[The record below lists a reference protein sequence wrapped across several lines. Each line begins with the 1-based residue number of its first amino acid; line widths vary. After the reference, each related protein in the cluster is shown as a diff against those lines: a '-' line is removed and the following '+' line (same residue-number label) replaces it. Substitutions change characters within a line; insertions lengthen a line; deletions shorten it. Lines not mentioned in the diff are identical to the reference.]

1 MRTDFVLFGPAHLL
15 IIAAIPSFA
24 ALMAVFVRRSPPRVR
39 PVRLCLGFFL
49 LVNELVWQAYRFL
62 GEGIRFPEI
71 LPLQLCDIGLWLTIL
86 TLLTLKPWSYELA
99 YFTALAGGAMAVLTP
114 DLYAPAWSYPTW
126 YFFLAHGGTIG
137 GILFLTWGGVSR
149 LRAGCVW
156 RAWGV
161 LNLYAAAVG
170 AVNALFKTNFMYLCR
185 KPAGASLLDYM
196 GPWPVYILAGEA
208 LALGLFTLLWL
219 PFRGASKQRAVQ

>member
-1 MRTDFVLFGPAHLL
+1 
-15 IIAAIPSFA
+15 
-24 ALMAVFVRRSPPRVR
+24 
-39 PVRLCLGFFL
+39 
-49 LVNELVWQAYRFL
+49 
-62 GEGIRFPEI
+62 
-71 LPLQLCDIGLWLTIL
+71 LQLCDIGLWLTIL
-86 TLLTLKPWSYELA
+86 TLLTLKPWSYEIA
-99 YFTALAGGAMAVLTP
+99 YFTVLAGGGMAVLTP

-126 YFFLAHGGTIG
+126 YFFLAHGGTIA

-149 LRAGCVW
+149 LRAGCIW

-161 LNLYAAAVG
+161 LSLYAAAVG
-170 AVNALFKTNFMYLCR
+170 VVNAFFKTNFMYLCR